1 MFTLKKLNQRTEYE
15 NAYKLVLMLQFLVFN
30 KLYKHGK
37 NLLQDLWNSQ
47 NHN

>member
-1 MFTLKKLNQRTEYE
+1 MFTLKKLNQRTEYK

-30 KLYKHGK
+30 KLYKHSK
-37 NLLQDLWNSQ
+37 NLLQDLWNFQ